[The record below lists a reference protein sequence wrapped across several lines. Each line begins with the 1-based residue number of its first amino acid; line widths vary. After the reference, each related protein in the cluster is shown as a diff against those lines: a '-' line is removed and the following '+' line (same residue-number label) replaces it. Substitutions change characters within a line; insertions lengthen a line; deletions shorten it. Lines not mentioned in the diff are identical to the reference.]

1 MITGDES
8 SVCSKILH
16 RGLIYK
22 SDYRRLKA
30 RLYCYVKLAPLQQE
44 RLQAMKEALI
54 GSFVQL
60 YNTRGLIN
68 RSDYRQSQR
77 H

>member
-8 SVCSKILH
+8 SVCNKILH

-22 SDYRRLKA
+22 SDYRRLKE

-54 GSFVQL
+54 GSFV
-60 YNTRGLIN
+60 
-68 RSDYRQSQR
+68 
-77 H
+77 